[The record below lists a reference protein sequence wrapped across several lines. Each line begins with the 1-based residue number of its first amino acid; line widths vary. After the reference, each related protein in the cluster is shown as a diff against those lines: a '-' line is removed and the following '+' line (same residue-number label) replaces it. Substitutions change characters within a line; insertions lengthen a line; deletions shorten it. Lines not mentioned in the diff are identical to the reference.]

1 MNYPGHTETAGLE
14 VETSPAV
21 VEGVLNR
28 LLDGSANRFS
38 EALARVG
45 NCARPIALVGHA
57 DTIDTATGEVV
68 SSYSSDDAPL
78 GVHWVPC
85 GNRRAAVCPACARTY
100 ASDTFQLIRAG
111 VVGGKTVPE
120 SVADNP
126 LVFATLTAPS
136 FGKVH
141 GETDSGEPGSA
152 VDPGTYDYRTQV
164 IWQWWS
170 PELWRRF
177 TIALRRQLAHLLGVT
192 DSGLRKIATVQY
204 AKVAEV
210 QRRGAIHFHA
220 LIRVDGPR
228 SVEGFGAAPAAV
240 TATVLAKAVKHAVR
254 ATVFD
259 APAPAV
265 EDPVR
270 RLRFG
275 RQLDVR
281 IVAAHRR
288 THAPDGGLAP
298 EQVAGYLAKYAGKAS
313 QDTTHDGPQQH
324 YRRLREVA
332 TYYADLAKKRAQL
345 ARFRGE
351 VEPGQEADPYERLY
365 RWVDSLG
372 FRGHF
377 STKSRKYSITLGAL
391 RRARRRW
398 QQLAAESRR
407 TGEPLDTADLE
418 RRLLADDDE
427 DDTTLVV
434 GSWSFA
440 RAGWEQSSDEALA
453 RAAAA
458 RAREYAQWKAETVAA

>member
-1 MNYPGHTETAGLE
+1 MGFPGHTDTAGLE

-21 VEGVLNR
+21 AEGVLNR
-28 LLDGSANRFS
+28 LLDGSADRFS

-85 GNRRAAVCPACARTY
+85 GNRRAAVCPACARIY

-120 SVADNP
+120 SVAENP

-141 GETDSGEPGSA
+141 ADNDSGDPGSA
-152 VDPGTYDYRTQV
+152 LDPNTYDYRTQIV
-164 IWQWWS
+164 WQWWA

-177 TIALRRQLAHLLGVT
+177 TIALRRQLAQLLGVT
-192 DSGLRKIATVQY
+192 DTALKRIATVQY

-228 SVEGFGAAPAAV
+228 SAEGFGAAPASI
-240 TATVLAKAVKHAVR
+240 TATVLAKAVRSAVKV
-254 ATVFD
+254 TVFD
-259 APAPAV
+259 APAPTV
-265 EDPVR
+265 EDPIR

-275 RQLDVR
+275 RQTDVR
-281 IVAAHRR
+281 IVAVHRR
-288 THAPDGGLAP
+288 TDAPDGGLVP

-313 QDTTHDGPQQH
+313 ADTTADGPADH

-332 TYYADLAKKRAQL
+332 RYYADLAKKRAQL

-351 VEPGQEADPYERLY
+351 VAADEEADPYERLAK
-365 RWVDSLG
+365 WVDSLG

-377 STKSRKYSITLGAL
+377 STKSRRYSITLGAL

-418 RRLLADDDE
+418 RRLLAEDGE
-427 DDTTLVV
+427 DDTTQVI

-458 RAREYAQWKAETVAA
+458 RAREYAQWKAEQLAA